1 MMIDLI
7 NLRTSDRFT
16 YKIKVYPRQW
26 SRSRLP
32 HKFRLVLFDN
42 NVAIRCSHHPSL
54 EDAERSIRE
63 FLKINLDGDWE
74 IYDYIELSDLNKE
87 S

>member
-1 MMIDLI
+1 MIIDLI
-7 NLRTSDRFT
+7 NFRMSDRFT

-26 SRSRLP
+26 SRFRPP

-42 NVAIRCSHHPSL
+42 NVAIRCSHHPFV

-63 FLKINLDGDWE
+63 FLEMYSDGDWE
-74 IYDYIELSDLNKE
+74 IYDHIELSDVNKE
-87 S
+87 N